1 MSFLETLHVY
11 EDVISRSAAMNM
23 AVDEALLESARVPA
37 LRLYRW
43 DHPAL
48 SFGYFGRY
56 ADVLSYEP
64 ERELVRRWTGGGI
77 VLHGADLTYSLTI
90 TKRDPFFAP
99 SLSIYERVH
108 EAVRDA
114 LLANGAQAQLVPVAA
129 LYERRNHM
137 DSAVLDRRYNP
148 NACFTNPVRADVIVK
163 GAKVAGAA
171 QRRSRLGLLQQG
183 SIQNIDLAPD
193 FSGEFAAHLS
203 ANCRYQRLDE
213 PLLRRAADI
222 AEEKYATPAWLRR
235 R

>member
-1 MSFLETLHVY
+1 MSCFETLHVY
-11 EDVISRSAAMNM
+11 EDVTPRSAAMNM
-23 AVDEALLESARVPA
+23 AVDEALLESARAPS

-43 DHPAL
+43 DHLAL

-56 ADVLSYEP
+56 ADVLSYES
-64 ERELVRRWTGGGI
+64 ERDLVRRWTGGGI
-77 VLHGADLTYSLTI
+77 VLHGADLTYSLI
-90 TKRDPFFAP
+90 IPKRDPPFG
-99 SLSIYERVH
+99 SSISIYEKVH

-114 LLANGAQAQLVPVAA
+114 LAATGAGVEIAAVAA
-129 LYERRNHM
+129 LYERRNHI
-137 DSAVLDRRYNP
+137 DSAVVDRRYDP
-148 NACFTNPVRADVIVK
+148 NACFTNPVRADVMVNGK
-163 GAKVAGAA
+163 KVAGAA

-193 FSGEFAAHLS
+193 FSGQFAAHLS